1 MCGGG
6 GRPHALCHG
15 GEQRGLRKVPSMT
28 KSDII
33 VTNIAISVNKSALL
47 VNRSALSV
55 NIKKCPF
62 SLLLSAFLK
71 TEFHQCN
78 EVDLVRRGSETMQCF
93 YFKHFFI
100 YIKKNIFV
108 CFGKSKKKRID
119 VWVNGPGRS
128 G

>member
-1 MCGGG
+1 MIEQSDWLRGAGTGG
-6 GRPHALCHG
+6 HG
-15 GEQRGLRKVPSMT
+15 GQRKVPSMT

-71 TEFHQCN
+71 T
-78 EVDLVRRGSETMQCF
+78 DPLP
-93 YFKHFFI
+93 
-100 YIKKNIFV
+100 
-108 CFGKSKKKRID
+108 FGL
-119 VWVNGPGRS
+119 
-128 G
+128 

>member
-1 MCGGG
+1 MNKGLKMAEINVTKWANSCVCVGG

-71 TEFHQCN
+71 T
-78 EVDLVRRGSETMQCF
+78 DPLP
-93 YFKHFFI
+93 
-100 YIKKNIFV
+100 
-108 CFGKSKKKRID
+108 FGL
-119 VWVNGPGRS
+119 
-128 G
+128 